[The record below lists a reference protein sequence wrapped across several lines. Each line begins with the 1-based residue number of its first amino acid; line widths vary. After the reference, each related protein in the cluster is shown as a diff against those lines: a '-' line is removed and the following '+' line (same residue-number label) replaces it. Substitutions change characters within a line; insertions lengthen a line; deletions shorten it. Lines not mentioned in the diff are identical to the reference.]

1 MTSPLPQPAGTEM
14 SDNRHPPWTSP
25 SPPPPTQVAGQQI
38 SPDVSQS
45 LAYETVIQQL
55 QIKISRDDETIIAL
69 RAKNKSLTSKCK
81 KYKRQSKLANK
92 NDNRDKPQRYL
103 DQGYDSTKVFAPLQC
118 SPPINPVTPSVNKK
132 PALVRVSGAEKI
144 VSPVKTPLKSL
155 QAAAKRAF
163 ILRSFLAS
171 PKSRVTSP
179 SGGRLSDSSD
189 EDDNANVDGNGDD
202 EEGAFSNDDS
212 IHGDDDGELLL
223 NSHRANVIFS
233 KSHVGVLS
241 DDEGDYGDAKS
252 DVEGLDHDSTLND
265 GLSTDAVNT
274 PEAKIYTS
282 PHYLSPLLESSPSSA
297 TPKLRPTIAVTF
309 HDDAPSRTEFV
320 HPMYAVVDELD
331 ATFHLAQA
339 VIKIQSQFRV
349 AVARARVDRVR
360 VDKTHSN
367 DRILEA
373 AIKIQSILRMQ
384 MAMSEICR
392 VRLNQNKVVEDLY
405 VQEGTAAVRKK
416 LRDAASSFASEEQ
429 NDLPVQAQI
438 IGIDKIEELSTLLA
452 KERTASVRLQ
462 QEKDA
467 LEAKYDNLNAARSRE
482 ISRLNSKLQENQE
495 ISLQKLQESREVSLF
510 QREENRTKLYEAQV
524 ARRDAQREHDQVSN
538 SSVELSTLLAKE
550 RTASVR
556 LQKSKEEII
565 EERATLEGRIKQLED
580 DKVKLVEEKKSIVI
594 ECDVK
599 VQEAEC
605 LRDEAIKSC
614 EAVQQRAN
622 NRASALAEKRVQ
634 SLQQS
639 HSLEMSSLDSSW
651 EERLKNSKA
660 EDTLNI
666 ARIEKEYSLKAVKKN
681 REIESRHYQELKR
694 IEDDWRSRRDE
705 AKLQGERDIR
715 AVEARHRD
723 EMREVEKSAAERVR
737 NCVLDEKSKWQ
748 AITNEI
754 RDDCKVQIL
763 NIQKVLEG
771 EQRNSK
777 EARILL
783 KKQSNEKIR
792 DVSEATTQARIALEE
807 KYNKRMFLK
816 NQKWT
821 MEKNK
826 MAQLHE
832 DRISALQ
839 SLLQMKAARI
849 AECEKMLGF
858 ESWLERDHAETT
870 AFIEH
875 RLPPANVAAPKSP
888 SMPLIPT
895 STSASTSTAIP
906 HPFTPLSHSIY
917 SKRSAR
923 ATPVKG
929 ESSTSDSLSKDCV
942 TRVGHHHRHPPPN
955 HPPPEKKSATNEWQ
969 SPTAEHRAVEET
981 VAKISASQEGQ
992 SRKHVSNTSSGIL
1005 QQNVHSVGKPPS
1017 SQSPTVSADNSH
1029 HLRSFEPSQMRGA
1042 NMAFRSL
1049 SRHAKLARNA
1059 FFVKWRDKISHRKRQ
1074 VGYLQRILVRARK
1087 VALGMYF
1094 QDWLDSARS
1103 IKRAEYDEKIFKM
1116 QHEISLEA
1124 DGKYDDFLL
1133 RLQSM
1138 RFENERLLAL
1148 HSNKVIDELRR
1159 EVSKVEEELKVAK
1172 SEVGELPVK
1181 LTEFLSNPAK
1191 SISRGD
1197 VAAGSDSI
1205 IFRGSARFSYM

>member
-1 MTSPLPQPAGTEM
+1 M
-14 SDNRHPPWTSP
+14 
-25 SPPPPTQVAGQQI
+25 
-38 SPDVSQS
+38 
-45 LAYETVIQQL
+45 
-55 QIKISRDDETIIAL
+55 
-69 RAKNKSLTSKCK
+69 
-81 KYKRQSKLANK
+81 
-92 NDNRDKPQRYL
+92 
-103 DQGYDSTKVFAPLQC
+103 
-118 SPPINPVTPSVNKK
+118 
-132 PALVRVSGAEKI
+132 
-144 VSPVKTPLKSL
+144 
-155 QAAAKRAF
+155 
-163 ILRSFLAS
+163 
-171 PKSRVTSP
+171 
-179 SGGRLSDSSD
+179 
-189 EDDNANVDGNGDD
+189 
-202 EEGAFSNDDS
+202 
-212 IHGDDDGELLL
+212 
-223 NSHRANVIFS
+223 
-233 KSHVGVLS
+233 
-241 DDEGDYGDAKS
+241 
-252 DVEGLDHDSTLND
+252 
-265 GLSTDAVNT
+265 
-274 PEAKIYTS
+274 
-282 PHYLSPLLESSPSSA
+282 
-297 TPKLRPTIAVTF
+297 
-309 HDDAPSRTEFV
+309 
-320 HPMYAVVDELD
+320 
-331 ATFHLAQA
+331 
-339 VIKIQSQFRV
+339 
-349 AVARARVDRVR
+349 
-360 VDKTHSN
+360 
-367 DRILEA
+367 
-373 AIKIQSILRMQ
+373 
-384 MAMSEICR
+384 
-392 VRLNQNKVVEDLY
+392 
-405 VQEGTAAVRKK
+405 
-416 LRDAASSFASEEQ
+416 
-429 NDLPVQAQI
+429 
-438 IGIDKIEELSTLLA
+438 
-452 KERTASVRLQ
+452 
-462 QEKDA
+462 
-467 LEAKYDNLNAARSRE
+467 
-482 ISRLNSKLQENQE
+482 
-495 ISLQKLQESREVSLF
+495 
-510 QREENRTKLYEAQV
+510 
-524 ARRDAQREHDQVSN
+524 
-538 SSVELSTLLAKE
+538 
-550 RTASVR
+550 R